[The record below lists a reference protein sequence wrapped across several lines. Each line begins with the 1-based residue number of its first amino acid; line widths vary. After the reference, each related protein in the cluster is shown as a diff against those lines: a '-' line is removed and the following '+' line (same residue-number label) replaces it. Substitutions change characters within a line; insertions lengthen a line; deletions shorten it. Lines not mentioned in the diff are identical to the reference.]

1 MTPIRKRIVL
11 AGLLASMGLVAFA
24 QAPAAPQPAP
34 GGTPPAHARMG
45 GHDPAKMQQRMAER
59 HAKHQTELKAKL
71 KITASQ
77 EGAWTA
83 FTASM
88 TPPAGMQRPDRA
100 EFEKLTTPQRIDKMR
115 ELRTQRNAAMDK
127 RADATKTFY
136 AALTPEQQKVFDTN
150 TMRGGHDRA
159 GHGGKGRHHGGMGGM
174 QHGAMEGHGGPNS

>member
-1 MTPIRKRIVL
+1 MTTLRKHFMV

-34 GGTPPAHARMG
+34 GSTPPAHARMG
-45 GHDPAKMQQRMAER
+45 GHDPAQMQQRMA
-59 HAKHQTELKAKL
+59 KHQAELKAKL

-88 TPPAGMQRPDRA
+88 APAAGMQRPDRA
-100 EFEKLTTPQRIDKMR
+100 EFDKLTTPQRIDKMR
-115 ELRTQRNAAMDK
+115 EMRTQRNTAMDK

-159 GHGGKGRHHGGMGGM
+159 GHGGKGRQHGGMESH
-174 QHGAMEGHGGPNS
+174 HGAMDNHAGPNS